1 MERIRRERII
11 LEDLISPIYKT
22 NQNID
27 TLKIKEIKLTGDKTL
42 SKKISK
48 GLSIE
53 IIKNNRSLNKL
64 DIDSQKNV
72 TETSKNSKGQVT
84 SYRTTISTIISIIDG
99 DDNLV
104 RKKNISKQFSYNV
117 LTNKF
122 KLKEY
127 QEEIE
132 NNSFSESIETK
143 ELFDHDL
150 NEEED
155 FEIPAFLR
163 RQKF

>member
-1 MERIRRERII
+1 MKKIFILLILII
-11 LEDLISPIYKT
+11 TSCGYQPIYKI
-22 NQNID
+22 NKNID
-27 TLKIKEIKLTGDKTL
+27 TLKIKEIKFSGNKTL
-42 SKKISK
+42 SEKISK
-48 GLSIE
+48 GLSINL
-53 IIKNNRSLNKL
+53 IKNDESLNKL
-64 DIDSQKNV
+64 EVDSQTNI

-84 SYRTTISTIISIIDG
+84 SYRTTVSTSISIIDK

-132 NNSFSESIETK
+132 NNLINQIIRDINIF
-143 ELFDHDL
+143 L
-150 NEEED
+150 N
-155 FEIPAFLR
+155 F
-163 RQKF
+163 